1 MGFNS
6 TVVVLNDALSQIE
19 RDPDFGKNLARAIME
34 VSRGKPVDVASVSG
48 NSAHCNVATVIET
61 HHADLY
67 EVTAVGGN
75 CGIRLG
81 YTYYHEGDKIKMLR
95 DLALQHHYRLVKIKF
110 KKTGLR

>member
-48 NSAHCNVATVIET
+48 NSIHCNVVTVIEA
-61 HHADLY
+61 HHNSLY
-67 EVTAVGGN
+67 EVIAVGGN
-75 CGIRLG
+75 TGIRLG
-81 YTYYHEGDKIKMLR
+81 YTTYYDGDKVAMLR
-95 DLALQHHYRLVKIKF
+95 DVALSRGYRLVKR
-110 KKTGLR
+110 TGKRP